1 VVTVGPKIGTQCAHG
16 LLITGVTVLDRA
28 RSVTD
33 RQLFMSILVSRVR
46 KVFG

>member
-1 VVTVGPKIGTQCAHG
+1 VVTVGPKIGTQCARS
-16 LLITGVTVLDRA
+16 LLITGVTALDRA

-46 KVFG
+46 KVSG